1 MFTTTRKLLQIKGLS
16 EAKVNKIKEAA
27 KAMESADFLTG
38 TELREKRA
46 EIMKAMR
53 PRPTPPPAR
62 DAEPRPRRRSRPGP
76 AISTL
81 SSAAA
86 SRPPASPR
94 SSASSAR
101 ARRSSATLF
110 VSRRSSRSTKEG
122 ARARPCILIPK
133 ARSDRSDS

>member
-53 PRPTPPPAR
+53 PRPAAAAR
-62 DAEPRPRRRSRPGP
+62 DAEPRSRRRSRPGP

-86 SRPPASPR
+86 SRPPALQR

-101 ARRSSATLF
+101 ASRSSATRSP
-110 VSRRSSRSTKEG
+110 SRRSCLRCAPLSAS
-122 ARARPCILIPK
+122 L
-133 ARSDRSDS
+133 ARSSTR

>member
-62 DAEPRPRRRSRPGP
+62 DAEPRSRRRSRPVP

-101 ARRSSATLF
+101 ASRSSAIRSP
-110 VSRRSSRSTKEG
+110 SRRSCLRCAPLSAS
-122 ARARPCILIPK
+122 L
-133 ARSDRSDS
+133 ARSSTR

>member
-53 PRPTPPPAR
+53 PRPAAAAR

-94 SSASSAR
+94 SSANSAR
-101 ARRSSATLF
+101 ASRSSATRSP
-110 VSRRSSRSTKEG
+110 SRRSCLRCAPLSAS
-122 ARARPCILIPK
+122 L
-133 ARSDRSDS
+133 ARSSPR

>member
-53 PRPTPPPAR
+53 PRPTPPAR
-62 DAEPRPRRRSRPGP
+62 DAEPRSRRRSRPVP

-81 SSAAA
+81 SSAVA

-94 SSASSAR
+94 SSANSAR
-101 ARRSSATLF
+101 ASRSSATRSP
-110 VSRRSSRSTKEG
+110 SRRSCLRCAPLSASLARTST
-122 ARARPCILIPK
+122 R
-133 ARSDRSDS
+133 